1 MIFGLPKGVIIMG
14 INKKQRDFFHELIR
28 QSGCCRSY
36 QDLSKVLKVSTR
48 SIRNYC
54 QFFEEYLFE
63 MGITNVIKHTTSGI
77 TYTGTADQ
85 TKQILSRIGES
96 DFYEYHL
103 SPDDRI
109 LAIVLLLLDS
119 TVPVTVMELC
129 EALFVSRATLLNDME
144 KVKLYFQQFHISFN
158 PSTNRGYSL
167 DITESRRQEIIC
179 TTCFP
184 YLKGWDILGSEMG
197 TSHFLFE
204 NILHLSEL
212 LPHICQV
219 IQNAERIY
227 GITITDTIY
236 KQAVFTTSIL
246 CKRLTQNQ
254 TIEGSL
260 HLDPNLYHISVGN
273 IARFILDALQKIYS
287 FSFGDRE
294 ILYLAWQLHLCHFD
308 LLQNL
313 EHSVDLYFYM
323 EIQQFLREIENELH
337 CPQLR
342 EESFSIMLIRHL
354 WSIRNTPSETDTSM
368 TEDIISYYPDCYQ
381 AVKKH
386 IGIIEKCIGRSCTAA
401 ELHSIL
407 IYVVAEIERQTPKI
421 RKPRA
426 VVLCHTGIGTA
437 NFLADRLVETF
448 NLEISEVTTIHRLS
462 EILEKDH
469 YDLLISTIPLK
480 APNVNCITVSPNL
493 TDADIISIQRA
504 LATVQ
509 RTKRLNLENQI
520 DTKYSDSRLTELL
533 RPDHIIWNTP
543 CESWQESLKI
553 SAGPLLDAKEILP
566 GYLEAIQ
573 LSVEKNGPYFVFCPG
588 IALAHAAPIDGVN
601 KFCCSIYKPQTP
613 VAFHHPAN
621 DPVKLIIMIGI
632 TDAKTQIQSISALMN
647 LFNQESLREQLFSA
661 ASPEEM
667 ISILFK
673 YC

>member
-1 MIFGLPKGVIIMG
+1 MG

-28 QSGCCRSY
+28 QREHCRSY
-36 QDLSKVLKVSTR
+36 RDLSEALGVSTR

-63 MGITNVIKHTTSGI
+63 MGISNVIKHTTSGI
-77 TYTGTADQ
+77 TYAGTPEQ
-85 TKQILSRIGES
+85 TNQILSRIGES

-109 LAIVLLLLDS
+109 LAIVLILLDT

-129 EALFVSRATLLNDME
+129 KTLYVSRATLLNDME
-144 KVKLYFQQFHISFN
+144 KVRLYFEQFHIFFN
-158 PSTNRGYSL
+158 PSTNRGYNL
-167 DITESRRQEIIC
+167 DITESQRQEIIC

-184 YLKGWDILGSEMG
+184 YLQGWNILGNQMG

-212 LPHICQV
+212 LPHICQI

-227 GITITDTIY
+227 GITVTDAIY
-236 KQAVFTTSIL
+236 KQAVFTASIL

-254 TIEGSL
+254 MIEDSL
-260 HLDPNLYHISVGN
+260 HLDTKLYHVSVGN
-273 IARFILDALQKIYS
+273 IARFILDALQKIFS
-287 FSFGDRE
+287 FSYGDKE
-294 ILYLAWQLHLCHFD
+294 ILYLAWHLHLCHFD
-308 LLQNL
+308 LLQNF

-337 CPQLR
+337 CPTLR
-342 EESFSIMLIRHL
+342 EEYFSIMLIRHL
-354 WSIRNTPSETDTSM
+354 WSIRNTSPEIDASM
-368 TEDIISYYPDCYQ
+368 AEDIISYYPDCYQ
-381 AVKKH
+381 AIKKH
-386 IGIIEKCIGRSCTAA
+386 IDIIEKCIGRTCTVA

-421 RKPRA
+421 SKPRA

-437 NFLADRLVETF
+437 NFLADRLTETF
-448 NLEISEVTTIHRLS
+448 NLDISEVTTIHRLS
-462 EILEKDH
+462 EILEKEH

-480 APNVNCITVSPNL
+480 PPNVNCITVSPNL

-504 LATVQ
+504 IATVQ
-509 RTKRLNLENQI
+509 RTKRLNSENQI
-520 DTKYSDSRLTELL
+520 NTKHLDSRLSELL
-533 RPDHIIWNTP
+533 CPDHIIWNVP
-543 CESWQESLKI
+543 CESWQKSIEI
-553 SAGPLLDAKEILP
+553 AAGPLLDADEILP
-566 GYLEAIQ
+566 GYLEAIR

-588 IALAHAAPIDGVN
+588 IALAHAAPTDGVN
-601 KFCCSIYKPQTP
+601 KFCCSIYRLQAPI
-613 VAFHHPAN
+613 AFHHPTN
-621 DPVKLIIMIGI
+621 DPVRLIIMIGI

-647 LFNQESLREQLFSA
+647 FFSKKSLREQLLSA
-661 ASPEEM
+661 SSPEEM
-667 ISILFK
+667 ISILLK